1 MIPYGRQS
9 IDQQDIDAVIEVLKS
24 DYLTQGPKVP
34 EFEKTI
40 QDYCNVNYAVACNSA
55 TSCLHIACLALN
67 LEEASYYNIMFVLDK
82 TSMVLS

>member
-55 TSCLHIACLALN
+55 TS
-67 LEEASYYNIMFVLDK
+67 
-82 TSMVLS
+82 